1 MFCSADNRSR
11 SCIEYIENN
20 LSYSNINFQVKNKN
34 LVALFKMTYL
44 GFSSNFF
51 ISPKDWSVHF
61 LLVQLILNLCFDQNQ
76 QIWPFSTSYKIII
89 LMFNAIKC
97 VKRLKVLILEINL
110 IKINSNH
117 HLKET
122 SMIKALEKYLIVT
135 I

>member
-1 MFCSADNRSR
+1 
-11 SCIEYIENN
+11 
-20 LSYSNINFQVKNKN
+20 
-34 LVALFKMTYL
+34 
-44 GFSSNFF
+44 
-51 ISPKDWSVHF
+51 
-61 LLVQLILNLCFDQNQ
+61 
-76 QIWPFSTSYKIII
+76 
-89 LMFNAIKC
+89 MFNAIKC

>member
-11 SCIEYIENN
+11 SCIESIENN
-20 LSYSNINFQVKNKN
+20 LSYSNINFQVKYKN
-34 LVALFKMTYL
+34 LVALFEMTYL

-51 ISPKDWSVHF
+51 ISPKDWSVYF

-117 HLKET
+117 HLKEK
-122 SMIKALEKYLIVT
+122 SIWLLQYKSINCV
-135 I
+135 